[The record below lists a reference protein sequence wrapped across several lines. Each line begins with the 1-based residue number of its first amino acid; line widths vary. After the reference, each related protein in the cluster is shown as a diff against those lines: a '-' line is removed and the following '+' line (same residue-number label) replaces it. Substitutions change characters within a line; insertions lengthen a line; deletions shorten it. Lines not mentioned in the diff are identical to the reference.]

1 MSYIENIEEL
11 RRNIKETP
19 VDGITFLPGEEED
32 WTEIDTFT
40 FNEPGEPI
48 GGSSMGKEY
57 GIVLL
62 TDDGIVTDKFY
73 AILID
78 PLDYVVRMM
87 RDGFYGVVGRRTTTS
102 DKIFDGIISSLAEM
116 NAEED

>member
-1 MSYIENIEEL
+1 MSFIENIEEL
-11 RRNIKETP
+11 RKNIKENP
-19 VDGITFLPGEEED
+19 VDGITFLPGEEDE

-48 GGSSMGKEY
+48 GGSSMGSEY

-62 TDDGIVTDKFY
+62 TDEGVITDKFN

-87 RDGFYGVVGRRTTTS
+87 RDGFYGIVGRRTTTS
-102 DKIFDGIISSLAEM
+102 DKVFDGIIIGLS
-116 NAEED
+116 NIKDEDD